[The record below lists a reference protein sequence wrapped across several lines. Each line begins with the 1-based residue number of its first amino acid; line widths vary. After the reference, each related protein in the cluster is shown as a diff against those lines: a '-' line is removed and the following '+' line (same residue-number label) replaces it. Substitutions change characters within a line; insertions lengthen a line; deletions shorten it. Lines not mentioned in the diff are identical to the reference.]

1 MNKALFIVFF
11 FYSFLGF
18 SQEDAWV
25 YFIDKPNAQYYFD
38 NPLEMLSQRALDRRT
53 NQNIPLNIDDIPLH
67 LPYIDQVKLTPDL
80 VVKAQSKWLNAIHV
94 RGTQVAIESLRL
106 LPFVDTV
113 FFANRALNSAG
124 KPFQEKLVKKELQV
138 QVDFTYGS
146 AANQIEMLNGNLL
159 HQQDYTGSGKIIAVM
174 DAGFPGVNTIA
185 PFERLRANNQLLGGY
200 DFVNRNAD
208 FYTGNNHGTLVLSTM
223 GGFVANQY
231 VGTAPDASYYLF
243 ITEDNNDENPL
254 EESLWVEAAETADQL
269 GVDIIN
275 TSLGYFTYQNPLYS
289 YTYSDMN
296 GSTSFISRGAD
307 KAFSKGIIVVVSAGN
322 SGSSPTNPNIASPAD
337 ANNVLTVG
345 AVTATKNY
353 ASFSSIGPS
362 FDGRIKPDVMAQ
374 GQNSVVIDETGTI
387 GSANGTSF
395 SSPIMAGTIASFWQ
409 AFPTFTNAQIL
420 QLVKQSADRYSSPNP
435 QFGYGIP
442 DFNLAKQNALNR
454 TEFSLTDYQLYPN
467 PVSDFV
473 NVIVPDSMIG
483 SVFTLYTPIG
493 QSILKQVLAQPSL
506 TIALENLNRGVYF
519 YKIDS
524 LTGIKTGKIIKR

>member
-1 MNKALFIVFF
+1 
-11 FYSFLGF
+11 
-18 SQEDAWV
+18 
-25 YFIDKPNAQYYFD
+25 
-38 NPLEMLSQRALDRRT
+38 
-53 NQNIPLNIDDIPLH
+53 
-67 LPYIDQVKLTPDL
+67 
-80 VVKAQSKWLNAIHV
+80 
-94 RGTQVAIESLRL
+94 
-106 LPFVDTV
+106 
-113 FFANRALNSAG
+113 
-124 KPFQEKLVKKELQV
+124 
-138 QVDFTYGS
+138 
-146 AANQIEMLNGNLL
+146 
-159 HQQDYTGSGKIIAVM
+159 
-174 DAGFPGVNTIA
+174 
-185 PFERLRANNQLLGGY
+185 
-200 DFVNRNAD
+200 
-208 FYTGNNHGTLVLSTM
+208 
-223 GGFVANQY
+223 
-231 VGTAPDASYYLF
+231 
-243 ITEDNNDENPL
+243 
-254 EESLWVEAAETADQL
+254 
-269 GVDIIN
+269 
-275 TSLGYFTYQNPLYS
+275 
-289 YTYSDMN
+289 
-296 GSTSFISRGAD
+296 
-307 KAFSKGIIVVVSAGN
+307 
-322 SGSSPTNPNIASPAD
+322 
-337 ANNVLTVG
+337 
-345 AVTATKNY
+345 
-353 ASFSSIGPS
+353 
-362 FDGRIKPDVMAQ
+362 MAQ